1 MPSRDESP
9 ALLMYEIHRVTP
21 HKHRATLRSQKRKPL
36 YLYLMPSRD
45 ESPALRMYEIH
56 RVTPHKHR
64 ATLRSKKENRYIFI

>member
-1 MPSRDESP
+1 
-9 ALLMYEIHRVTP
+9 
-21 HKHRATLRSQKRKPL
+21 
-36 YLYLMPSRD
+36 MPSRD